1 MVIRIKGGSKL
12 QKKIIREY
20 GKWLGDE
27 LLGPKLTDLV
37 EVQFVFDESLH
48 EDLTDGFTD
57 WEFPDGN
64 TPPRD
69 FTITINP
76 KLSLKNFIECLGHE
90 MVHVKQYA
98 KGELKQ
104 NMRENTMVWKRTYK
118 YDVSVMENV
127 NGDYHELPWE
137 VEAHG
142 REYGLYVKFL
152 YDKNKEPY
160 NDGEFLAVVQKEDGT
175 FLFTVAMKEVDGEI
189 KPLQG
194 YRIGTDMATVFPEGT
209 MYEKTKPK
217 TIKKI
222 ILGYDGFRYAD

>member
-1 MVIRIKGGSKL
+1 VQIRIKGGSKL

-37 EVQFVFDESLH
+37 EVQFVFDKTIH

-64 TPPRD
+64 TPPRE
-69 FTITINP
+69 FTITIDPYLNIGP
-76 KLSLKNFIECLGHE
+76 FIECLTHE

-104 NMRENTMVWKRTYK
+104 NMRQGVMVWKRVHK
-118 YDVSVMENV
+118 YDVSVMDNMDG
-127 NGDYHELPWE
+127 NYHELPWE
-137 VEAHG
+137 IEAHG
-142 REYGLYVKFL
+142 RERGLYIKYLYETGKQPYTDGEFVANVHKEDGKFL
-152 YDKNKEPY
+152 YS
-160 NDGEFLAVVQKEDGT
+160 T
-175 FLFTVAMKEVDGEI
+175 TMKEVDGEI
-189 KPLQG
+189 VPLAG
-194 YRIGTDMATVFPEGT
+194 YLVNRIHTNPYPEDT
-209 MYEKTKPK
+209 FYSKIKPK

-222 ILGYDGFRYAD
+222 ILGYDGFRYA